1 MSPFSRTIQTAEIV
15 QNIFPSHLSK
25 NHYYTT
31 IVSGFSK
38 GETWEELRQTI
49 PDIYQEYEKDK
60 PFVPPPE
67 GETAYEVESRIKT
80 LFWERVPRTFP
91 NKTRIFTIT
100 HLNPVRAMLRLLNL
114 ADWQIYYQNFKNA
127 SLTRIKTDLKSG
139 EVLLFDFSCSEEN
152 GNTEQT

>member
-1 MSPFSRTIQTAEIV
+1 MKLKAALKHYFGKRFPERSQIKHAFSA
-15 QNIFPSHLSK
+15 
-25 NHYYTT
+25 
-31 IVSGFSK
+31 
-38 GETWEELRQTI
+38 
-49 PDIYQEYEKDK
+49 
-60 PFVPPPE
+60 
-67 GETAYEVESRIKT
+67 
-80 LFWERVPRTFP
+80 
-91 NKTRIFTIT
+91 IT